1 MFCSRLNEN
10 VFFEITMRETTT
22 DTMDERRRCSWC
34 NTANEL
40 YVKYHDEEWGVAV
53 HDDAHLFEMLV
64 LEMFQAGLSWEC
76 VLNKREAFRR
86 AFDGFDCQMMASYD
100 EERIEALAKDMT
112 IIRNRRK
119 IRAAVANARIFIDI
133 QREYETFDAYIWGWT
148 GGRTVYERGLSSSSL
163 SDAVSADLRRRGM
176 TFVGTTIVYSYLQ
189 AVGIIYSHDKE
200 CFLYA
205 K

>member
-1 MFCSRLNEN
+1 
-10 VFFEITMRETTT
+10 MRETTT

-76 VLNKREAFRR
+76 VLNKREAFRS

-133 QREYETFDAYIWGWT
+133 QREYGTFDAYIWGWT

>member
-1 MFCSRLNEN
+1 
-10 VFFEITMRETTT
+10 
-22 DTMDERRRCSWC
+22 
-34 NTANEL
+34 
-40 YVKYHDEEWGVAV
+40 
-53 HDDAHLFEMLV
+53 
-64 LEMFQAGLSWEC
+64 
-76 VLNKREAFRR
+76 
-86 AFDGFDCQMMASYD
+86 MASYD

-119 IRAAVANARIFIDI
+119 IRAAVANAQIFIDI
-133 QREYETFDAYIWGWT
+133 QREYGTFDAYIWGWT
-148 GGRTVYERGLSSSSL
+148 GGRTVYELGLSSSSL
-163 SDAVSADLRRRGM
+163 SDAVSDDLRRRGM

>member
-1 MFCSRLNEN
+1 
-10 VFFEITMRETTT
+10 MRGTKTGT
-22 DTMDERRRCSWC
+22 IDGLRRCSWC
-34 NTANEL
+34 NTDNEL
-40 YVKYHDEEWGVAV
+40 YVKYHDEEWGVAI
-53 HDDAHLFEMLV
+53 HNDDHLFEMLV

-86 AFDGFDCQMMASYD
+86 AFDGFDCQMMASYG
-100 EERIEALAKDMT
+100 EERIEALAQDKT

-133 QREYETFDAYIWGWT
+133 QREYGTFDAYIWGWT
-148 GGRTVYERGLSSSSL
+148 GGQTVYECGVSSSSL
-163 SDAVSADLRRRGM
+163 SDTISNDMRRRGM
-176 TFVGTTIVYSYLQ
+176 TFVGTTIVYSFLQ

-200 CFLYA
+200 CFRSA

>member
-22 DTMDERRRCSWC
+22 DTMYERRRCSWC

-76 VLNKREAFRR
+76 VLNKR
-86 AFDGFDCQMMASYD
+86 
-100 EERIEALAKDMT
+100 
-112 IIRNRRK
+112 
-119 IRAAVANARIFIDI
+119 
-133 QREYETFDAYIWGWT
+133 
-148 GGRTVYERGLSSSSL
+148 
-163 SDAVSADLRRRGM
+163 
-176 TFVGTTIVYSYLQ
+176 
-189 AVGIIYSHDKE
+189 
-200 CFLYA
+200 
-205 K
+205 